1 MLQYAAHAARIE
13 VSYSLPNE
21 VLTATRGTKFL
32 IFTLKLGNP
41 SNFIPGLRQFN
52 TQLVLIT
59 FPGIIIIYTLRM

>member
-32 IFTLKLGNP
+32 IFTLKLSNP
-41 SNFIPGLRQFN
+41 SKDKFYSW
-52 TQLVLIT
+52 VKAA
-59 FPGIIIIYTLRM
+59 